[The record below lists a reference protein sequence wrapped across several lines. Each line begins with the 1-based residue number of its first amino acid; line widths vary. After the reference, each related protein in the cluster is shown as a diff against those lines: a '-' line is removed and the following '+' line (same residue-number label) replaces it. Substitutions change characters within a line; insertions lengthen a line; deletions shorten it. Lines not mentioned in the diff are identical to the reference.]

1 MNALNNAFTRI
12 FDVVLTPLEALGIHA
27 SLILVSGVFG
37 VFALWLFKYI
47 SWQKGI
53 GATKDKIK
61 GHMIAIRLYQDDL
74 AVVGSSVLKVLGR
87 NFQYL
92 ALNFGPFIPL
102 AIPFVFVA
110 AQLVTRYGFDPVPV
124 KDPNGVYLAG
134 QGTQVKLWF
143 DPNTP
148 GADELRLVL
157 PEGVVQRSPLVVSSG
172 AGLAFVELLATAPGD
187 HQLKFELPD
196 GTSATKTI
204 SAGGEPR
211 RSMQPERVRG
221 TFSAMLWPAEDMLA
235 ADSPFQRIVVGY
247 PERDLGWLPGGP
259 LGVLITFVLA
269 SMAFGFAALKPLG
282 VKI

>member
-1 MNALNNAFTRI
+1 MNSLNSAFTGI
-12 FDVVLTPLEALGIHA
+12 FDVVLTPFEALGIHA
-27 SLILVSGVFG
+27 SLILVSGIFG

-61 GHMIAIRLYQDDL
+61 GHMIAIRIYQDDL
-74 AVVGSSVLKVLGR
+74 AVVGTSVLKVLGR

-124 KDPNGVYLAG
+124 HSADGVYLAG

-143 DPNTP
+143 DSNAP
-148 GADELRLVL
+148 GFDELELEL
-157 PEGVVQRSPLVVSSG
+157 PDGIVQRSPLVVSSG
-172 AGLAFVELLATAPGD
+172 AGVAFVELLATAPGD
-187 HQLKFELPD
+187 HTLTFRLPD
-196 GTSATKTI
+196 GRMAAKSI
-204 SAGGEPR
+204 CVGGEPR
-211 RSMQPERVRG
+211 RSMQPERVRSSL
-221 TFSAMLWPAEDMLA
+221 SAMLWPAEDMLA
-235 ADSPFQRIVVGY
+235 ADSPFQRIVVSY